1 MSIEYDPLEF
11 KKIVP
16 HTRDELVAALHEY
29 LSDYRAEHCLRV
41 EQQAMQIAAK
51 VDADVTKA
59 GLAGLLHDYAKE
71 RSNAEFIA
79 MIQKK
84 QLDPELLNY
93 GNAIWH
99 GVVGRYFIEAELDIH
114 DEAILQA
121 VARHTVGD
129 PAMTTLDKIIFVADF
144 VEPGRNFP
152 GIDEARQALA
162 VSLDAA
168 VAYEL
173 QHTILYLVEKQA
185 KIFPRTFETY
195 NVLGIHKED

>member
-11 KKIVP
+11 KKLVP
-16 HTRDELVAALHEY
+16 HTREELVAALHEH
-29 LSDYRAEHCLRV
+29 LSDQRAAHCLRV
-41 EQQAMQIAAK
+41 EQQAMAIAYE
-51 VDADVTKA
+51 VGADVTKA
-59 GLAGLLHDYAKE
+59 GIAGLLHDYAKE
-71 RSNAEFIA
+71 RSNAEFVALI
-79 MIQKK
+79 K
-84 QLDPELLNY
+84 QEHLDPDLLNY

-99 GVVGRYFIEAELDIH
+99 GVVGRYFIEQELHIY

-129 PAMTTLDKIIFVADF
+129 PEMTTLDKIIFVADF
-144 VEPGRNFP
+144 VEPGRDFP
-152 GIDEARQALA
+152 GVNEARAALKI
-162 VSLDAA
+162 SLAAA

-173 QHTILYLVEKQA
+173 QHTILYLVEKQV